1 MRGGEPR
8 YGWYMHFTRPRDLVV
23 AGVLGLVLGY
33 LLFQMAYGSLPQLP
47 LLAGVTFAVL
57 AVIEAVL
64 AFRVRSRIR
73 NGRVVAAIGIARSV
87 ALAKASSLAGAFMA
101 GAWLAALAY
110 LFPRRDEL
118 VAAVLDTRAAVVG
131 VVSAAL
137 LVAAGLWLEHCC
149 RTPRDQPRERTRGT
163 TG

>member
-1 MRGGEPR
+1 
-8 YGWYMHFTRPRDLVV
+8 MHFTRPRDLVV
-23 AGVLGLVLGY
+23 AGLLGLVLSY
-33 LLFQMAYGSLPQLP
+33 LLFQTAYGSLPQLP
-47 LLAGVTFAVL
+47 TLAGVTLAVL
-57 AVIEAVL
+57 AVAELVL
-64 AFRVRSRIR
+64 AFSIRSRIKG
-73 NGRVVAAIGIARSV
+73 GRVIAAIGVARSV
-87 ALAKASSLAGAFMA
+87 ALAKASSLAGAFMT

-131 VVSAAL
+131 AGSAAA

-149 RTPRDQPRERTRGT
+149 RVPREPDRQAGRRT

>member
-1 MRGGEPR
+1 
-8 YGWYMHFTRPRDLVV
+8 MHFTRPRDLVV
-23 AGVLGLVLGY
+23 AGLLGLVLSY
-33 LLFQMAYGSLPQLP
+33 LLFQTAYGSLPQLP
-47 LLAGVTFAVL
+47 TLAGVTLAVL
-57 AVIEAVL
+57 AVAELVL
-64 AFRVRSRIR
+64 AFSIRSRIKG
-73 NGRVVAAIGIARSV
+73 GRVIAAIGIARSV
-87 ALAKASSLAGAFMA
+87 ALAKASSLAGAFMT

-131 VVSAAL
+131 AGSAAA

-149 RTPRDQPRERTRGT
+149 RAPREPDRQTGRRT

>member
-1 MRGGEPR
+1 
-8 YGWYMHFTRPRDLVV
+8 MHFTRPRDLVV
-23 AGVLGLVLGY
+23 AGLLGLVLGY
-33 LLFQMAYGSLPQLP
+33 LLFQVAYGSLPQLP
-47 LLAGVTFAVL
+47 TLAGVTFAALAVADGVL
-57 AVIEAVL
+57 ALTI
-64 AFRVRSRIR
+64 RSRIK

-110 LFPRRDEL
+110 LLPRRDEL
-118 VAAVLDTRAAVVG
+118 VAAVLDTRAALIG
-131 VVSAAL
+131 VASAAA

-149 RTPRDQPRERTRGT
+149 RTPRGQDQERTGGT

>member
-1 MRGGEPR
+1 
-8 YGWYMHFTRPRDLVV
+8 MHFTRPRDLVV
-23 AGVLGLVLGY
+23 AGLLGLGLGY
-33 LLFQMAYGSLPQLP
+33 LLFQVAYGSLPQLP
-47 LLAGVTFAVL
+47 LLAGITFAVL
-57 AVIEAVL
+57 AVIELVL
-64 AFRVRSRIR
+64 AFSIRSRIKS
-73 NGRVVAAIGIARSV
+73 GRLVAAIGVARSV

-131 VVSAAL
+131 AGSAAA
-137 LVAAGLWLEHCC
+137 LVAAALWLEHCC
-149 RTPRDQPRERTRGT
+149 RTPRDHDREPTRRT

>member
-1 MRGGEPR
+1 
-8 YGWYMHFTRPRDLVV
+8 MHFTRPRDLVV
-23 AGVLGLVLGY
+23 AGLIGLVLTY
-33 LLFQMAYGSLPQLP
+33 LLFQTAYGSLPPLP
-47 LLAGVTFAVL
+47 TLAGITLAVL
-57 AVIEAVL
+57 AVVEVVL
-64 AFRVRSRIR
+64 AFSIRSRIKG
-73 NGRVVAAIGIARSV
+73 GRVIAAIGIARSV
-87 ALAKASSLAGAFMA
+87 ALAKASSLAGSLMT

-131 VVSAAL
+131 AVSAAA

-149 RTPRDQPRERTRGT
+149 RTPREPDRETGHRT

>member
-1 MRGGEPR
+1 
-8 YGWYMHFTRPRDLVV
+8 MHFTRPRDLVA

-33 LLFQMAYGSLPQLP
+33 LLFQVAYGSLPQLP

-57 AVIEAVL
+57 AVIEVVL
-64 AFRVRSRIR
+64 AFVIRSRIKG
-73 NGRVVAAIGIARSV
+73 GRVVAAIGIARSV
-87 ALAKASSLAGAFMA
+87 ALAKASSLAGAFMT
-101 GAWLAALAY
+101 GAWLAALIY

-137 LVAAGLWLEHCC
+137 LVAGGLWLEHCC
-149 RTPRDQPRERTRGT
+149 RTPRDQDRERTRGA

>member
-1 MRGGEPR
+1 
-8 YGWYMHFTRPRDLVV
+8 MHFTRPRDLVV
-23 AGVLGLVLGY
+23 AGLLGLVLSY
-33 LLFQMAYGSLPQLP
+33 LLFQTAYGSLPQLP
-47 LLAGVTFAVL
+47 TLAGVTLAVL
-57 AVIEAVL
+57 AVIEVVL
-64 AFRVRSRIR
+64 AFSIRSRIKG
-73 NGRVVAAIGIARSV
+73 GRVIAAIGIARSV
-87 ALAKASSLAGAFMA
+87 ALAKASSLAGAFMT

-131 VVSAAL
+131 AGSAAV

-149 RTPRDQPRERTRGT
+149 RTPREPDREAGRRM

>member
-1 MRGGEPR
+1 
-8 YGWYMHFTRPRDLVV
+8 MHFTRPRDLVV
-23 AGVLGLVLGY
+23 AGLLGLVLGY
-33 LLFQMAYGSLPQLP
+33 LLFLAAYGSLPQLP
-47 LLAGVTFAVL
+47 LLAGITFAVL

-64 AFRVRSRIR
+64 AFAIRSRIK
-73 NGRVVAAIGIARSV
+73 NGRVVAAIGVARSV
-87 ALAKASSLAGAFMA
+87 ALAKASSLAGTFMA

-131 VVSAAL
+131 VVSAAA
-137 LVAAGLWLEHCC
+137 LVAAALWLEHCC
-149 RTPRDQPRERTRGT
+149 RTPRGQDRESTRGT

>member
-1 MRGGEPR
+1 
-8 YGWYMHFTRPRDLVV
+8 MHFTRPRDLAV
-23 AGVLGLVLGY
+23 AGLLGLGLGY
-33 LLFQMAYGSLPQLP
+33 LLFQTAYGSLPQLP

-57 AVIEAVL
+57 AVLEAVL
-64 AFRVRSRIR
+64 AFSVRSRIK
-73 NGRVVAAIGIARSV
+73 NGRVVSAIGVARSV

-110 LFPRRDEL
+110 VLPRRDEL

-131 VVSAAL
+131 VVSAAA
-137 LVAAGLWLEHCC
+137 LVAAALWLEHCC
-149 RTPRDQPRERTRGT
+149 RTPQDHDRERTRGT

>member
-1 MRGGEPR
+1 
-8 YGWYMHFTRPRDLVV
+8 MHFTRPRDLVV
-23 AGVLGLVLGY
+23 AGLLGLGLGY

-57 AVIEAVL
+57 AVIEVVL
-64 AFRVRSRIR
+64 AFSIRSRIKS
-73 NGRVVAAIGIARSV
+73 GRLVAPIGVARSV

-101 GAWLAALAY
+101 GVWVAALAY

-131 VVSAAL
+131 AVSAAA

-149 RTPRDQPRERTRGT
+149 RTPRDHDRQRTRGT

>member
-1 MRGGEPR
+1 
-8 YGWYMHFTRPRDLVV
+8 MHFTRPRDLVV
-23 AGVLGLVLGY
+23 AGLLGLVLSY
-33 LLFQMAYGSLPQLP
+33 LLFQTAYGSLPQLP
-47 LLAGVTFAVL
+47 TLAGVTLAVL
-57 AVIEAVL
+57 AAAEVVL
-64 AFRVRSRIR
+64 AFSIRSRIKG
-73 NGRVVAAIGIARSV
+73 GRVIAAIGIARSV
-87 ALAKASSLAGAFMA
+87 ALAKASSLAGAFMT

-131 VVSAAL
+131 AVSAAV

-149 RTPRDQPRERTRGT
+149 RTPREPDRETDHRM

>member
-1 MRGGEPR
+1 
-8 YGWYMHFTRPRDLVV
+8 MHFTRPRDLVV
-23 AGVLGLVLGY
+23 AGLLGLVLSY
-33 LLFQMAYGSLPQLP
+33 LLFQTAYGSLPQLP
-47 LLAGVTFAVL
+47 TLAGVTLAVL
-57 AVIEAVL
+57 AVAEVVL
-64 AFRVRSRIR
+64 AFSIRSRIKG
-73 NGRVVAAIGIARSV
+73 GRVIAAIGIARSV
-87 ALAKASSLAGAFMA
+87 ALAKASSLAGAFMT

-131 VVSAAL
+131 AVSAAV

-149 RTPRDQPRERTRGT
+149 RTPREPDRETDHRM